1 MRPVWICCLML
12 LLAACQESG
21 DTADGAE
28 RPAFTPTAEEID
40 AFFGPLIEAAKER
53 EAEDG
58 AR

>member
-1 MRPVWICCLML
+1 MRPVWVGCLML

-21 DTADGAE
+21 DTAEGPE
-28 RPAFTPTAEEID
+28 RPAFTPRAEEID
-40 AFFGPLIEAAKER
+40 AFFDPLIEAAKER